1 MPPLLN
7 THTLHSNIL
16 LTHAMWTH
24 KLFAHI
30 YIIHTCYADTCILF
44 ACAHTSHAHY
54 GHAACTHTLPV
65 HTHTAHTHG
74 SAHTHYIPLAP
85 TATTLRLPG
94 SLQLPRLEGDSSSSL
109 FLPSSRAQA
118 PTPSFPS
125 GRPRCGEG
133 GERETKPF
141 SKNHPFP
148 SIPSRT
154 LLGCPRTSQLTLSVP
169 YL

>member
-7 THTLHSNIL
+7 THTHCTVTYYSHMLCGHTNSLHTYIL
-16 LTHAMWTH
+16 STHAMQTH
-24 KLFAHI
+24 AFSLHVHI
-30 YIIHTCYADTCILF
+30 LVMHTMDTLH
-44 ACAHTSHAHY
+44 AHTHLL
-54 GHAACTHTLPV
+54 CTLTL
-65 HTHTAHTHG
+65 HTHG

-154 LLGCPRTSQLTLSVP
+154 LLGCPRASQLTLPVP